1 MFSQQLRSYYYSP
14 HSFQL
19 MKNKA
24 ALSSQQ
30 EDLSIF
36 HNNIRSLNL
45 NLENLHSHLLDEL
58 DNHFNIIGLTETKIT
73 SNSYVYVPRNCRII

>member
-1 MFSQQLRSYYYSP
+1 MHDNNLDLNNYMSFQQLQSHYYSP
-14 HSFQL
+14 HSFKL

-30 EDLSIF
+30 ENLSIF

-45 NLENLHSHLLDEL
+45 NFENLQSIYLMSL
-58 DNHFNIIGLTETKIT
+58 IIT
-73 SNSYVYVPRNCRII
+73 SIL